1 MEPKKL
7 SNIRIKKLRKKR
19 ADATSS
25 KPKRSRKHT
34 KRTEPEQLTQDLLV
48 EMGIPFEIEKSLPF
62 KRSWKHYDI
71 ALDDY
76 PILIEIDGDYWHGNE
91 EFIKESRSKRNL
103 MQLKNKQNDYLKN
116 WLAKSNGF
124 KLLRIWESDIKNDI
138 EGVRKKIQDIIS
150 ECQTEKDIE

>member
-1 MEPKKL
+1 
-7 SNIRIKKLRKKR
+7 
-19 ADATSS
+19 
-25 KPKRSRKHT
+25 
-34 KRTEPEQLTQDLLV
+34 
-48 EMGIPFEIEKSLPF
+48 
-62 KRSWKHYDI
+62 
-71 ALDDY
+71 
-76 PILIEIDGDYWHGNE
+76 
-91 EFIKESRSKRNL
+91 

>member
-1 MEPKKL
+1 
-7 SNIRIKKLRKKR
+7 
-19 ADATSS
+19 
-25 KPKRSRKHT
+25 
-34 KRTEPEQLTQDLLV
+34 
-48 EMGIPFEIEKSLPF
+48 MGIPFEIEKSLPF

-76 PILIEIDGDYWHGNE
+76 PILIEVDGDYWHGNE